1 MDKKLVGLVALFFI
15 SFAVFSTLIVTNRS
29 LTSFTRAN
37 VQDTKADLGKSLIV
51 VYRIVSQSGAQDAI
65 TATVF
70 VRNARNVPL
79 ENKQVSLTATL
90 GTVREGTVLT
100 QDGKATF
107 HVTSTSPG
115 QSLLTAEVVGEGPLT
130 QNVTVTFSQ

>member
-15 SFAVFSTLIVTNRS
+15 SFAVFSTLMVTNRS

-37 VQDTKADLGKSLIV
+37 VQDTKADLNKSLIV
-51 VYRIVSQSGAQDAI
+51 VYPIVSQSGAQEAI

-70 VRNARNVPL
+70 VRNSRNSPL
-79 ENKQVSLTATL
+79 ENKQVTLTSTL
-90 GTVREGTVLT
+90 GTVREGTVVT

-107 HVTSTSPG
+107 HITSTTPG
-115 QSLLTAEVVGEGPLT
+115 QSVLTAEVMGEGPLT

>member
-51 VYRIVSQSGAQDAI
+51 VYPIVSQSGAQDAI

-79 ENKQVSLTATL
+79 ENKQVTLTSTL

-100 QDGKATF
+100 QAGKATF